1 MPCCRPCSHE
11 AFRRADFGPDWT
23 RLPIAQF
30 RFDPSTACL
39 SLWWRDR
46 NIKWHQ
52 FEEAAP
58 SRDIETLLLVVNEDA
73 TAIFWG

>member
-1 MPCCRPCSHE
+1 
-11 AFRRADFGPDWT
+11 
-23 RLPIAQF
+23 
-30 RFDPSTACL
+30 L